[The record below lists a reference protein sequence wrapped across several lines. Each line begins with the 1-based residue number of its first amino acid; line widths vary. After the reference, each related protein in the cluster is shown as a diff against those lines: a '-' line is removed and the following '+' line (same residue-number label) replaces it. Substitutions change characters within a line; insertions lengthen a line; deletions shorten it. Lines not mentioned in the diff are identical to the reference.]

1 MDFQEYD
8 EFQELYKAYHEALKK
23 LEEKKKNK
31 FKPFDRVLTYM
42 YQKQAKL
49 ATYEAGTVAE
59 VDGDLCLVIFDSNNL
74 ENTMTCKRLGVFDRR
89 ALWID
94 YKNLNYN
101 VEAPLIN

>member
-8 EFQELYKAYHEALKK
+8 EFQELYKAYREALKK

-42 YQKQAKL
+42 YQKQAKF

-59 VDGDLCLVIFDSNNL
+59 VDGDLCLVIFDNKNL
-74 ENTMTCKRLGVFDRR
+74 ENTMTCKRLGVFDKR

-94 YKNLNYN
+94 YKNLNYS
-101 VEAPLIN
+101 VEAPLIK

>member
-8 EFQELYKAYHEALKK
+8 DFQELYKAYREALKK
-23 LEEKKKNK
+23 LGEKKKNK
-31 FKPFDRVLTYM
+31 FKPFDRVITYM

-74 ENTMTCKRLGVFDRR
+74 ENTMTCKRLGVCDRR

-94 YKNLNYN
+94 YKNLNYG